1 MIDVFAAKSQLRDW
15 AAGTLRAPTDRLG
28 AALSASPP
36 SGTRGAA
43 DITMLLRQALRTYD
57 ERRGVGAEG
66 ANEVV
71 RATLEVPVTNLFP
84 STFDWAS
91 FGLTAIPGQTAGTV
105 KVSATPWEPEWLHP
119 VDAAVDRDVAAE
131 LECRRR
137 ESVNGDPFLPRVDP
151 DINRYRTSGQRAAV
165 RSAMVLPPGGTLL
178 VNLPTGAG
186 KTLAMLAP
194 ALTAPSGSTSI
205 IVVPTVALAMDHER
219 RHAGLDPTSQRTAYH
234 GGLSKAE
241 KDAFRKRLYDGQQPV
256 VFTSPEALV
265 SSLARSV
272 TKVAAGGRLGLLAV
286 DEAHVI
292 SSWGDAFRPHF
303 HSLAGFR
310 THLLRAATAKGHA
323 AFRTILAS
331 ATVTEDTLR
340 LLRTLFGEPGPFL
353 QVAAPVVRPE
363 PTYWSKRRAAP
374 DDRNRHLVDALRHLP
389 RPAIV
394 YTTLRKEQRPGTLT
408 PAKVQGLAAEAGFV
422 RHAVVDGGSTTA
434 HRERVVNGLQDRPGA
449 PAEFDLVF
457 ATSAFGLGIDVS
469 DIRTVIHACMPES
482 LDRYYQEVGRAG
494 RDGKAATSVVL
505 ATDADEDVADG
516 LAAPK
521 YVSSELARARWDA
534 MFAARRDLGDGLVSL
549 PLTAVRSA
557 LERNSEYNERWNLF
571 TISLLARAGALQWDF
586 SLDEIPEDEDELLDD
601 SSWLTVRITQP
612 NHKSDA
618 FWATTVEDARKRM
631 VERAG
636 SSLRHLRQALAGERC
651 TGKTVAESYT
661 IDEPVDD
668 ETLCQ
673 PSCGGC
679 ARCRRDGRERWSS
692 ASPAPAAITD
702 LGGPPSRLEAL
713 STPGT
718 YGRRIAIGIE
728 PVDLESGR
736 KLKRLLSTLI
746 AAGRIG
752 MVVASASLLDAV
764 LKALPSDGEFS
775 WPVMVDCA
783 EDHDA
788 ISSIGVPTLV
798 LVEPGSDPSPWLD
811 GNPRTPLTV
820 VVGQAAALVGA
831 GSATLA
837 DQDGFYRRT
846 DLERLL

>member
-1 MIDVFAAKSQLRDW
+1 MIDLFTAKSQLRGW
-15 AAGTLRAPTDRLG
+15 SAGTLESASDRLG
-28 AALSASPP
+28 AALLDSPP
-36 SGTRGAA
+36 SGSRGAA
-43 DITMLLRQALRTYD
+43 DIAILLRQALRTND
-57 ERRGVGAEG
+57 ERRD
-66 ANEVV
+66 VV
-71 RATLEVPVTNLFP
+71 VDETSALVQATVEVPVTTLFP

-91 FGLTAIPGQTAGTV
+91 FGLAALPGETPGTV
-105 KVSATPWEPEWLHP
+105 KVSATPWYPDWLHP
-119 VDAAVDRDVAAE
+119 SAASVDRDVAAE
-131 LECRRR
+131 LECRRK
-137 ESVNGDPFLPRVDP
+137 ESVYGDPFLPRLDSG
-151 DINRYRTSGQRAAV
+151 INSYRTPGQRAAV
-165 RSAMVLPPGGTLL
+165 RSAMVLTPGGTLL

-194 ALTAPSGSTSI
+194 ALTAPPGSTSI

-219 RHAGLDPTSQRTAYH
+219 RHAELNPGSPRTAYH
-234 GGLSKAE
+234 GGLAPAE
-241 KDAFRKRLYDGQQPV
+241 KNAFRQRLYDGQQPV

-265 SSLARSV
+265 SSLARAV
-272 TKVAAGGRLGLLAV
+272 TRVASGGRLELLAV

-310 THLLRAATAKGHA
+310 THLLRTATDNGHR

-363 PTYWSKRRAAP
+363 PTFWSERGAAP
-374 DDRNRHLVDALRHLP
+374 DQRDRHLIESLRNLP

-394 YTTLRKEQRPGTLT
+394 YTTLRNEQRPGTLT
-408 PAKVQGLAAEAGFV
+408 PAKVQALATEAGFV
-422 RHAVVDGGSTTA
+422 RHAVVDGGSSTA

-449 PAEFDLVF
+449 PAQYDLVF

-482 LDRYYQEVGRAG
+482 LDRYYQEVGRGG
-494 RDGKAATSVVL
+494 RDGKAAISVVL
-505 ATDADEDVADG
+505 ATTADEDVADG

-521 YVSSELARARWDA
+521 YVTSELARSRWDA
-534 MFAARRDLGDGLVSL
+534 MFAARRGLSGGLVRL
-549 PLTAVRSA
+549 PLTAVHRD
-557 LERNSEYNERWNLF
+557 LRQNSDFNERWNLF
-571 TISLLARAGALQWDF
+571 TVSLLARAGALTWDF
-586 SLDEIPEDEDELLDD
+586 SLDEVPEDDEQLDD
-601 SSWLTVRITQP
+601 SSWLTVRITQA

-618 FWATTVEDARKRM
+618 FWVTTVEEARRHM

-636 SSLRHLRQALAGERC
+636 SSLQHLRQALDGLRC

-661 IDEPVDD
+661 IDEPVEG

-679 ARCRRDGRERWSS
+679 ACCRREGRERWSS
-692 ASPAPAAITD
+692 PSPSPAAITD
-702 LGGPPSRLEAL
+702 VAGQPSRLEAL

-718 YGRRIAIGIE
+718 YGRRIAVGIE
-728 PVDLESGR
+728 LADLESGR
-736 KLKRLLSTLI
+736 KLKRLMSTLI
-746 AAGRIG
+746 GAGRIG
-752 MVVASASLLDAV
+752 MVVAPSSLLERTV
-764 LKALPSDGEFS
+764 KALPVAGEYP
-775 WPVMVDCA
+775 WPLMVDRA
-783 EDHDA
+783 EDHDP
-788 ISSIGVPTLV
+788 IVTIGAPTLV
-798 LVEPGSDPSPWLD
+798 LLEPGSDPSRWLD

-820 VVGQAAALVGA
+820 VVGRASTVVGS

-837 DQDGFYRRT
+837 DQDGFYHRS